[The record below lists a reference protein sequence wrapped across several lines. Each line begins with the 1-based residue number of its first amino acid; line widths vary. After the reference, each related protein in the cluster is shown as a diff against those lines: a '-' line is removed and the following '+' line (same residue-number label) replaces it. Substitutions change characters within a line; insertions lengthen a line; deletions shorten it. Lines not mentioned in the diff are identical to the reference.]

1 MVAKIDLISEA
12 SHKHAGE
19 VIALAFDGEHL
30 YSGSEDGVISVRN
43 LDDFF
48 SDFMYFCKVVNF
60 WGGFPSIY
68 ALYKVFRFFKKNNKK
83 IIILQSSLSISYFFI
98 NRPQLN
104 AY

>member
-48 SDFMYFCKVVNF
+48 CDFMYFCKVVIF

-68 ALYKVFRFFKKNNKK
+68 ALYKVFRFIKKK
-83 IIILQSSLSISYFFI
+83 IIILQSSLSFSHLFI
-98 NRPQLN
+98 NRSQ
-104 AY
+104 

>member
-19 VIALAFDGEHL
+19 VISLAFDGEHL

-48 SDFMYFCKVVNF
+48 CDFMYFCKVVIF

-68 ALYKVFRFFKKNNKK
+68 ALYKVFRFIKKK
-83 IIILQSSLSISYFFI
+83 IIILQSSLSFSHLFI
-98 NRPQLN
+98 NRSQ
-104 AY
+104 